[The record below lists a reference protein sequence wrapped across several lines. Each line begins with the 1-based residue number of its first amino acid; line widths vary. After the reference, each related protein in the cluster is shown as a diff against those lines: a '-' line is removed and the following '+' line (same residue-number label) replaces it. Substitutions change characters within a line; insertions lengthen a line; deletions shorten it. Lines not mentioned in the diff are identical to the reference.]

1 MPLSQV
7 MRRTALVSHLL
18 LMVVLALSNVP
29 VAAVIL
35 VTPLLLPL
43 PGLLR
48 GRAYTHAWAT
58 MLLTFY
64 VGGYLAAG
72 YFDPAHKW
80 RCFGIALL
88 AAIDFVAL
96 NLFVKFLAREQAVMR
111 GQTAPA
117 GA

>member
-1 MPLSQV
+1 MQPTLSAV
-7 MRRTALVSHLL
+7 MRRVALTSHITLMLL
-18 LMVVLALSNVP
+18 LAVINVP
-29 VAAVIL
+29 VIAVIL
-35 VTPLLLPL
+35 VAPLLLPL

-48 GRAYTHAWAT
+48 ARAYTHAWAT
-58 MLLTFY
+58 MLLVFY

-96 NLFVKFLAREQAVMR
+96 NLFVRFLARERTNGLA
-111 GQTAPA
+111 GTA
-117 GA
+117 

>member
-1 MPLSQV
+1 MPLSTR
-7 MRRTALVSHLL
+7 MRRLALASHLS
-18 LMVVLALSNVP
+18 LMAVLAWINVP

-35 VTPLLLPL
+35 IAPLLLPL

-80 RCFGIALL
+80 RCFGVALL
-88 AAIDFVAL
+88 AALDFVAL
-96 NLFVKFLAREQAVMR
+96 NLYVKFLSRER
-111 GQTAPA
+111 LGSGDLRLP
-117 GA
+117 